1 MLEPVASVS
10 IEKKTDLRA
19 VAEASSVSGHRL
31 VMVLEEIA
39 LRGPVSL
46 SQLEESLDIP
56 RVSIWRAARSLRER
70 GWVRLQ
76 YGGKYLELTPYVN
89 RLFSEAHIAVPE
101 SEEYVKI
108 FDLVLESR
116 LFHVSVGLLHG
127 AGRFEVVE
135 TSQRGE
141 VNRKP
146 QSLVYDIAPLAA
158 QLACDRV
165 EVHRHL
171 VNFLSRA
178 TVEEQRVIRSG
189 EHLRHLEELSAQ
201 TVVWGE
207 ERAAFALPWRFRTG
221 SCGAVEIQL
230 RVHTRKSR
238 QELSELA
245 DRIIETGIP
254 QRGTSDLLNPP
265 IRKQI
270 VR

>member
-1 MLEPVASVS
+1 MS

-19 VAEASSVSGHRL
+19 VEDASSVSGHRL
-31 VMVLEEIA
+31 VLVLEEIA

-46 SQLEESLDIP
+46 SQLEETLDIP

-76 YGGKYLELTPYVN
+76 YGGKYLELTPFVN

-101 SEEYVKI
+101 CEEYAPV
-108 FDLVLESR
+108 FDMVLQSR

-127 AGRFEVVE
+127 AGRFEMVE
-135 TSQRGE
+135 TSQRSE
-141 VNRKP
+141 LNRGP
-146 QSLVYDIAPLAA
+146 LSLVYDIAPLAA

-171 VNFLSRA
+171 VNFLPRA
-178 TVEEQRVIRSG
+178 TPEEQRVIRSG
-189 EHLRHLEELSAQ
+189 EHLRHLEDLSTQ
-201 TVVWGE
+201 KVVWGE
-207 ERAAFALPWRFRTG
+207 ERVGFAVPWRFKTG

-230 RVHTRKSR
+230 RVHTRKAK
-238 QELSELA
+238 QELAELA
-245 DRIIETGIP
+245 ERVTETGIP

-270 VR
+270 LR